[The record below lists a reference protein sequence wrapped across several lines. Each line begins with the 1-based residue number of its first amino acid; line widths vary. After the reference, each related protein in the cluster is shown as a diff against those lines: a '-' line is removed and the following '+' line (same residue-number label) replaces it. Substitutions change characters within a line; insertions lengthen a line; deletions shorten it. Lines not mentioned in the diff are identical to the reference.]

1 VRRAAQRPVD
11 AVVQPSLRRVL
22 RAQRQMPH
30 RGRAKAPRKGRPPTT
45 HVATA
50 PRQLWCWDMTFLAR
64 NIAGHWL
71 FLYLIVDVYSRKVV
85 GFQVHEDDDSN
96 SDHAGS
102 QPCCLAAQV

>member
-1 VRRAAQRPVD
+1 
-11 AVVQPSLRRVL
+11 
-22 RAQRQMPH
+22 
-30 RGRAKAPRKGRPPTT
+30 
-45 HVATA
+45 
-50 PRQLWCWDMTFLAR
+50 MTFLAR
-64 NIAGHWL
+64 NIAGHCL